1 MLNQLYIR
9 EKIASLHKNGQQA
22 CSSVRTVAADL
33 GLREGMNQGL
43 HENEIRWLIWEE
55 NVFIGVRN

>member
-22 CSSVRTVAADL
+22 CSSVRMVATDL
-33 GLREGMNQGL
+33 GLHEGVNQGL
-43 HENEIRWLIWEE
+43 YENKIR
-55 NVFIGVRN
+55 